1 VSPAVTAYLVENYGD
16 SKQRSDAVE
25 REDGGWQATG
35 RGEECRTSTVIVDRA
50 VLAQRTRRR
59 VVSGGGEIGRQAAG
73 LERGATRRHVAGAV
87 VWARQHGGDGARCGG
102 TNVPTIREWVRE
114 WMRAQRR
121 FERKV
126 RAEIFLI

>member
-1 VSPAVTAYLVENYGD
+1 
-16 SKQRSDAVE
+16 VE

-35 RGEECRTSTVIVDRA
+35 RGEECRASTVVMDCA
-50 VLAQRTRRR
+50 ALAQRTRRR
-59 VVSGGGEIGRQAAG
+59 VVSGGGEIGRQAAV
-73 LERGATRRHVAGAV
+73 LERGAARHHVAGAA
-87 VWARQHGGDGARCGG
+87 VWAQQRGGDGARCDG